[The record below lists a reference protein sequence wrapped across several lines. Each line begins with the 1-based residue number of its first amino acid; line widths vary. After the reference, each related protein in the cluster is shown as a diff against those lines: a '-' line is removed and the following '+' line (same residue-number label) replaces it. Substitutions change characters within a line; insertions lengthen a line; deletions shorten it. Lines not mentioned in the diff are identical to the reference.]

1 MRELPPATPT
11 DLLTRSQE
19 ELRNVQNRRFRH
31 QIALC
36 FRAHPYYQKLFRRLK
51 LTSEDF
57 QTLEDVRKLPVT
69 TKQDYLSDP
78 EAFRLTGLLE
88 LPQEERTLWDVHYTT
103 GTTTGIP
110 APFFNTTYDFFA
122 CLEAFKRLAG
132 IVGMTAQDVVI
143 NLYPLPPFPHLS
155 SRFPS
160 GVMAVGASVVS
171 PLMSGL
177 AFNRKVD
184 EVVRI
189 IEQQKGTV
197 LGGIG
202 SYVRRL
208 ILRAEELGADFSRV
222 RLILVAGEPCPRG
235 TREEMR
241 QRLLRLGASKHDLTI
256 KSGLGFTE
264 MQGSTGECVE
274 GGGSHHPAPDQIS
287 FEVLDE
293 QRHLPQPDGMPGL
306 FTITHLDRRG
316 TVLLRFAIGDLT
328 AISHGVC
335 PHCGRQGPRLVT
347 NTVRTFELVTFN
359 GTLLNPDALKEAI
372 ATVEGIEEYQIVV
385 TSQQRDDPSSPDAL
399 LVRVAAQLGEQER
412 VQREVGDALTGV
424 APMRPSIEF
433 VESLDDLFDPNQT
446 FKSTRVV
453 DLRANDV

>member
-1 MRELPPATPT
+1 MREIPPVTST
-11 DLLTRSQE
+11 DLLSRNQE
-19 ELRNVQNRRFRH
+19 ELRDVQNRRFRH

-36 FRAHPYYQKLFRRLK
+36 FRTHPYYQELFRRLK
-51 LTSEDF
+51 LIPEDF
-57 QTLEDVRKLPVT
+57 QTLEDVQKLPVT
-69 TKQDYLSDP
+69 TKKDYLSDP
-78 EAFRLTGLLE
+78 EAFRLTGLPE
-88 LPQEERTLWDVHYTT
+88 FLPQERTLWDVHYTT

-110 APFFNTTYDFFA
+110 APFFNTTHDFFS

-132 IVGMTAQDVVI
+132 IVGMTAQDTVI

-177 AFNRKVD
+177 EFNRNLD
-184 EVVRI
+184 EVVWM

-202 SYVRRL
+202 SYVRRV
-208 ILRAEELGADFSRV
+208 IMRAEELGADFSQV
-222 RLILVAGEPCPRG
+222 RLVLVAGEPCPRG

-241 QRLLRLGASKHDLTI
+241 QRLLRLGASKHHLAI
-256 KSGLGFTE
+256 KSSLGFTE

-274 GGGSHHPAPDQIS
+274 LGGSHHPAPDQIH

-293 QRHLPQPDGMPGL
+293 QRHLPLPDGMPGL
-306 FTITHLDRRG
+306 LTITHLDRRG

-328 AISHGVC
+328 AISHEVC
-335 PHCGRQGPRLVT
+335 PHCRRQGPRLVT
-347 NTVRTFELVTFN
+347 NTVRMFELVKFN
-359 GTLLNPDALKEAI
+359 GALLNPDALKEAI
-372 ATVEGIEEYQIVV
+372 ATVEGIEEYQIVF
-385 TSQQRDDPSSPDAL
+385 TRQQRDDLSSPDAL
-399 LVRVAAQLGEQER
+399 LVRVAAQPGEQER
-412 VQREVGDALTGV
+412 VRRELGETVTG
-424 APMRPSIEF
+424 ATSMHPSIEF
-433 VESLDDLFDPNQT
+433 VQSLNDIFDPNQT

-453 DLRANDV
+453 DLRAKET

>member
-1 MRELPPATPT
+1 MREIPPATST
-11 DLLTRSQE
+11 DLLMHLQDQLCDE
-19 ELRNVQNRRFRH
+19 QNRRFRH

-36 FRAHPYYQKLFRRLK
+36 FRAHPYYQALFRRLK
-51 LTSEDF
+51 LTPEDF
-57 QTLEDVRKLPVT
+57 QTLEDVQKLPIT

-78 EAFRLTGLLE
+78 EAFRLTGLPE
-88 LPQEERTLWDVHYTT
+88 FLPQERTLWDVHYTT

-132 IVGMTAQDVVI
+132 IVGITARDRVI

-155 SRFPS
+155 SRLPS

-177 AFNRKVD
+177 ELNRNLD

-189 IEQQKGTV
+189 IEQQQGTV

-202 SYVRRL
+202 SYVRRV

-222 RLILVAGEPCPRG
+222 HLVLVAGEPCPGG

-241 QRLLRLGASKHDLTI
+241 QRLVRLGASKQRLAI

-274 GGGSHHPAPDQIS
+274 LGGSHHPAPEQIF

-293 QRHLPQPDGMPGL
+293 QRHVPLPDGMPGL
-306 FTITHLDRRG
+306 FVITHLDRRG

-328 AISHGVC
+328 AISHEIC
-335 PHCGRQGPRLVT
+335 PHCGRQGPRLVA
-347 NTVRTFELVTFN
+347 NALRTFEQVTFN
-359 GTLLNPDALKEAI
+359 GALLHPDTLKEAI
-372 ATVEGIEEYQIVV
+372 ATVEGIEEYQIVF
-385 TSQQRDDPSSPDAL
+385 TRQQSADPSSPDAL
-399 LVRVAAQLGEQER
+399 LVRVAAQPGEQER
-412 VQREVGDALTGV
+412 VQRAVGEAVRGATSL
-424 APMRPSIEF
+424 RPSIEF
-433 VESLDDLFDPNQT
+433 VDSLNDIFDPNQT

-453 DLRANDV
+453 DLRG